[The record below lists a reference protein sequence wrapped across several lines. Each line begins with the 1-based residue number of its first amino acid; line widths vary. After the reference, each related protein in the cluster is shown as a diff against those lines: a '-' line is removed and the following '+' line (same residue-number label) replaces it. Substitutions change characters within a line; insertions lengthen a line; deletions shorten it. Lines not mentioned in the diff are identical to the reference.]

1 MWKNINVHK
10 RKKFKKIKNKS
21 AKEKYKFGSFAKRA
35 TMNENF
41 IRDRKKNKAKVRK
54 SK

>member
-10 RKKFKKIKNKS
+10 RKKFNKIKNKS